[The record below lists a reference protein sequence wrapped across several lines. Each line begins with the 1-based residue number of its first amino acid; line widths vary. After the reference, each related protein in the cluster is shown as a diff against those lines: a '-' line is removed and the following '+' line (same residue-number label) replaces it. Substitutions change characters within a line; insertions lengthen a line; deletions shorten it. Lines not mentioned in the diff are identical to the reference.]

1 MVLRLEEKTGFN
13 PCAGLLQ
20 ARDGNLYGTA
30 SQGGIGGAGT
40 VYRLDINAGL
50 SVLHS
55 FSGSDGSDPRAALI
69 QAADGCLYG
78 TTTRGGVASD
88 ESIFGQVGNGTVFQ
102 ITLDGALTTL
112 HSFEG
117 DDDSGARLLQASDGY
132 LYGTTNGGMVGHGT
146 VFQVGATGA
155 FTTLHTF
162 SGTDGSNPSAG
173 LIQADGNL
181 YGTTLYGGTYNRGTV
196 FRITPDGTLTTL
208 YAFNHTD
215 GAGPGG
221 LARGKDG
228 HLYGV
233 TTSGGDYDA
242 GTVFHLVP
250 DGALFTAYCF
260 KQSEG
265 FSPVAGLL
273 LATDGNLYGTTCKGG
288 THGYGTIFRIT
299 PDGGLI
305 TLYAFNGED
314 GSSPNAY
321 LIQVSDGDL
330 YGTTTLGGEH
340 RDESMFGSSGYGT
353 VFKCTLDGALTTL
366 YSFRGAE
373 DMFRWGGSGSVFHVT
388 APGGGFGL
396 TIGTPLEGEQPGN
409 SFVVSGD
416 LGENLLLED
425 ASLPETSIESC
436 RGIESLD
443 VNDAMLLVRAP
454 VEQVAQAFSSLR
466 HVDVWRRDAYE
477 RPVPGMALS
486 FVVYQLRGHSW
497 SVIWTLTE
505 APFMHGFDLPDA
517 EALSRLLQT
526 RAVLYT
532 VSDTCCSIG
541 YDLYEQGE
549 LVEKLFYEPGSE
561 EEDLAPSEFYSRLR
575 PVQAHDIEDSYN
587 FVEAFMLEQD
597 TYVPAL
603 LNSYRGSAALRLEGY
618 RADRHIGDTSYS
630 PDHFTRSDFERL
642 DYLGIDKAALPA
654 GEWQRLGANQYR

>member
-40 VYRLDINAGL
+40 VYRLDINAAGL

-102 ITLDGALTTL
+102 ITLDGAL
-112 HSFEG
+112 
-117 DDDSGARLLQASDGY
+117 A
-132 LYGTTNGGMVGHGT
+132 
-146 VFQVGATGA
+146 
-155 FTTLHTF
+155 
-162 SGTDGSNPSAG
+162 
-173 LIQADGNL
+173 
-181 YGTTLYGGTYNRGTV
+181 
-196 FRITPDGTLTTL
+196 
-208 YAFNHTD
+208 
-215 GAGPGG
+215 
-221 LARGKDG
+221 
-228 HLYGV
+228 
-233 TTSGGDYDA
+233 
-242 GTVFHLVP
+242 
-250 DGALFTAYCF
+250 
-260 KQSEG
+260 
-265 FSPVAGLL
+265 
-273 LATDGNLYGTTCKGG
+273 
-288 THGYGTIFRIT
+288 
-299 PDGGLI
+299 
-305 TLYAFNGED
+305 
-314 GSSPNAY
+314 
-321 LIQVSDGDL
+321 
-330 YGTTTLGGEH
+330 
-340 RDESMFGSSGYGT
+340 
-353 VFKCTLDGALTTL
+353 TL
-366 YSFRGAE
+366 YSFGGAE
-373 DMFRWGGSGSVFHVT
+373 DMFRW
-388 APGGGFGL
+388 
-396 TIGTPLEGEQPGN
+396 
-409 SFVVSGD
+409 GD

-561 EEDLAPSEFYSRLR
+561 EDLAPSEFYSRLR

-597 TYVPAL
+597 IYVPAL
-603 LNSYRGSAALRLEGY
+603 LNSYRGSAAFRLEGY

-642 DYLGIDKAALPA
+642 DYLGIDKATLPA